1 MGNGKKKRVFKLAR
15 KNMQEKYR
23 VFFIGYDPKERDSD
37 IGILMNA
44 LSELWKAMGVSD
56 WMVSKGKKM
65 LDRILNSS
73 RFPKMF
79 CVYVECNYVDKVYRD
94 IYYHHIASRHFSQP
108 RNCIRLFFLFPDM
121 VNIKMVK
128 NKKTGKDEEHA
139 YLESGHDNGCFG
151 VMVLQPNGI
160 IGRSYLDPHYFLP
173 KGYYVRTSTYSIS
186 LLGHRFRIS
195 GFPYMMQDQEAT
207 TCAEVT
213 VLNLVDYY
221 SNSYPEYNSILPSD
235 IEDVEAQ
242 HSPERIFP
250 ACGMSYADVSRSL
263 SYVRLAPIIY
273 ATKSSKMMS
282 RYILRYIYYYIESG
296 IPFGIAADSSDL
308 GIMHSMICIGHG
320 PLKKDWVKDHSI
332 NYLSMEEDR
341 DNHKDILQKCW
352 IANSADAYD
361 SFVVM
366 DDSAIPF
373 LPVRFEPCHP
383 DQWFFPSS
391 DSPMTY
397 GVEYLCVP
405 LYKRVFLNADG
416 AEELFLR
423 ILTSRMGY
431 HTIVDR
437 IILAAD
443 YHNIG
448 KDKSNPLIVRI
459 FLASSRTFLSS
470 RINMYG
476 DLSAGQMDDAASGIY
491 ENLYCPRFV
500 WVCELY
506 STESY
511 DQGLAIGEIVVDAT
525 ARQSG
530 NTDSLDAVVLIHYPY
545 YITFRGTDSNWS
557 AFQRNEKHLGKWCP
571 FEQFHGNLTEIK

>member
-1 MGNGKKKRVFKLAR
+1 MRNGKKKRVIKLKK

-23 VFFIGYDPKERDSD
+23 VFFIGYDSNKRDSD
-37 IGILMNA
+37 INIFMKA
-44 LSELWKAMGVSD
+44 ISDLWKAMGVCD

-65 LDRILNSS
+65 LDRILNSNS
-73 RFPKMF
+73 FPKKF
-79 CVYVECNYVDKVYRD
+79 CIYTESNYVDKVYRD

-108 RNCIRLFFLFPDM
+108 RNCIRLFFLFPK
-121 VNIKMVK
+121 VVK
-128 NKKTGKDEEHA
+128 LKITEKGERQAHLEH
-139 YLESGHDNGCFG
+139 GHDDGCFG

-160 IGRSYLDPHYFLP
+160 IGRSYLDPQFFLP

-186 LLGHRFRIS
+186 LLGHKFKIP

-221 SNSYPEYNSILPSD
+221 SNSYPEYNSIYLSD
-235 IEDVEAQ
+235 IENVEAQ

-250 ACGMSYADVSRSL
+250 SRGMSYADVSRSL
-263 SYVRLAPIIY
+263 AYVRLVPILY

-282 RYILRYIYYYIESG
+282 CYIFRYIYYYIESG

-308 GIMHSMICIGHG
+308 GIMHSMICVGHG
-320 PLKKDWVKDHSI
+320 PLKKDWIKDHTI
-332 NYLSMEEDR
+332 NYLSIEQDSNN
-341 DNHKDILQKCW
+341 NHSETLQKCW

-373 LPVRFEPCHP
+373 LPVKFEACHSN
-383 DQWFFPSS
+383 QWVFPSG
-391 DSPMTY
+391 DSPRTY

-416 AEELFLR
+416 AEELFFR

-431 HTIVDR
+431 HTIVDHVV
-437 IILAAD
+437 LAAE

-448 KDKSNPLIVRI
+448 KDKTNPLIVRI

-470 RINMYG
+470 RINMYNN
-476 DLSAGQMDDAASGIY
+476 LSHNKMDDAASGIY

-511 DQGLAIGEIVVDAT
+511 SQGLAIGEIVVDAT

-545 YITFRGTDSNWS
+545 YITYRGTDSNWS
-557 AFQRNEKHLGKWCP
+557 AFQRNENQLSKWCP
-571 FEQFHGNLTEIK
+571 FEQFHGNLTEIQ